1 MCLAPNAVVAQIL
14 HALSD
19 AALRPKG
26 TSMVINRWMM
36 VAGAL
41 GVLLGG
47 AATVDRAHA
56 KGYHYHAPRVS
67 TYHAPKTS
75 YAVLVRGYVKRDGT
89 YVMPSHRTSPN
100 DTKFDNWSSKPNVNP
115 YTGKAGTKDPFG
127 PPSSGD

>member
-1 MCLAPNAVVAQIL
+1 
-14 HALSD
+14 
-19 AALRPKG
+19 
-26 TSMVINRWMM
+26 MVINRWVM

-47 AATVDRAHA
+47 VVTLETAHA

-75 YAVLVRGYVKRDGT
+75 YAVPVRGYVKRDGT

-100 DTKFDNWSSKPNVNP
+100 HTKLDNWTSRPNVNP
-115 YTGKAGTKDPFG
+115 YTGKVGTKDPFG